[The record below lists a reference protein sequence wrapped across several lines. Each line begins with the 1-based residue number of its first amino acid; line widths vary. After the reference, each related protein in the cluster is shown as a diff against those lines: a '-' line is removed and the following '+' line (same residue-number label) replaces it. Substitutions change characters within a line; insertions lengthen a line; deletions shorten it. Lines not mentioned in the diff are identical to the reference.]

1 MVYVGLDMGLF
12 KINKKIDSQEEL
24 KNTVIKINNFN
35 YVERNLQEFKKLNQA
50 INKSKDTISLIEQ
63 IKDNKLIKKHN
74 IKQDINTV
82 EGIKSY
88 IDKILIN
95 RSVYA
100 DYLYILGSEEG
111 QLEIEKVTYW
121 RKYYDLDNY
130 FERLFEKKDISKE
143 FRGTPLLLSK
153 DDLEDAIKVFKKS
166 DCEHKKEIVKLLT
179 EALKTIDFKK
189 ETIYYECW

>member
-1 MVYVGLDMGLF
+1 MGLDMGLF
-12 KINKKIDSQEEL
+12 KINKKIESQEEL
-24 KNTVIKINNFN
+24 KDTVIKINNFN

-63 IKDNKLIKKHN
+63 VKDNKLIKKYN

-100 DYLYILGSEEG
+100 DYLHVLGFEEEL
-111 QLEIEKVTYW
+111 LEIEKITYW

-153 DDLEDAIKVFKKS
+153 EDLKDAIKTFKKS
-166 DCEHKKEIVKLLT
+166 DCEHKEEIVKSLT
-179 EALKTIDFKK
+179 DAVKGIDFKK
-189 ETIYYECW
+189 ETLYYECW

>member
-1 MVYVGLDMGLF
+1 MGLDMGLF
-12 KINKKIDSQEEL
+12 KINKKINNQEEL

-63 IKDNKLIKKHN
+63 IKDNKLIKKYN

-82 EGIKSY
+82 KGIKSY
-88 IDKILIN
+88 IDTILIN
-95 RSVYA
+95 KSMYA
-100 DYLYILGSEEG
+100 DYLYILGFEEEL
-111 QLEIEKVTYW
+111 LEIEKVTYW

-130 FERLFEKKDISKE
+130 FERLFEEKDISKE

-153 DDLEDAIKVFKKS
+153 EDLKDAIKTFKKS
-166 DCEHKKEIVKLLT
+166 DCEHKEEIVKSLT
-179 EALKTIDFKK
+179 DAVKGIDFKK
-189 ETIYYECW
+189 ETLYYECW

>member
-1 MVYVGLDMGLF
+1 MGLDMGLF

-24 KNTVIKINNFN
+24 KDTVIKINNFN

-63 IKDNKLIKKHN
+63 VKDNKLIKKYK
-74 IKQDINTV
+74 IEQDINTV

-88 IDKILIN
+88 IDKTLLN
-95 RSVYA
+95 RSIYA
-100 DYLYILGSEEG
+100 DYLDILGFEEEP
-111 QLEIEKVTYW
+111 LEIEKVTYW

-153 DDLEDAIKVFKKS
+153 EDLKDAIKTFKKS
-166 DCEHKKEIVKLLT
+166 NCEHKEEIIKSLT
-179 EALKTIDFKK
+179 KALKDTDFKK
-189 ETIYYECW
+189 ETLYYECW

>member
-1 MVYVGLDMGLF
+1 MGLDMGLF
-12 KINKKIDSQEEL
+12 KINKKINNQEEL

-63 IKDNKLIKKHN
+63 IKDNKLIKKYN

-82 EGIKSY
+82 KGIKSY

-95 RSVYA
+95 KSMYA
-100 DYLYILGSEEG
+100 DYLYILGFEEEL
-111 QLEIEKVTYW
+111 LEIEKVTYW

-130 FERLFEKKDISKE
+130 FERLFEEKDISKE

-153 DDLEDAIKVFKKS
+153 EDLKDAIKTFKKS
-166 DCEHKKEIVKLLT
+166 DCEHKEEIVKSLT
-179 EALKTIDFKK
+179 DAVKIIDFKK
-189 ETIYYECW
+189 ETVYYECW

>member
-1 MVYVGLDMGLF
+1 MGLDMGLF
-12 KINKKIDSQEEL
+12 KINKKIESQEEL
-24 KNTVIKINNFN
+24 KDTVIKINNFN

-63 IKDNKLIKKHN
+63 IKDNKLIKKYN

-100 DYLYILGSEEG
+100 DYLHVLGFEEEL
-111 QLEIEKVTYW
+111 LEIEKITYW

-153 DDLEDAIKVFKKS
+153 EDLKDAIKTFKKS
-166 DCEHKKEIVKLLT
+166 DCEHKEEIVKSLT
-179 EALKTIDFKK
+179 DAVKGIDFKK
-189 ETIYYECW
+189 ETLYYECW

>member
-1 MVYVGLDMGLF
+1 MGLDMGLF

-24 KNTVIKINNFN
+24 KDTVIKINNFN

-50 INKSKDTISLIEQ
+50 INKSKDTIFLIEQ

-88 IDKILIN
+88 IDKVLIN

-100 DYLYILGSEEG
+100 DYLHVLGFEEEL
-111 QLEIEKVTYW
+111 LEIEKVTYW

-153 DDLEDAIKVFKKS
+153 EDLKDAIKTFKKS
-166 DCEHKKEIVKLLT
+166 DCEHKEEIVKSLT
-179 EALKTIDFKK
+179 DAVKGIDFKK
-189 ETIYYECW
+189 ETLYYECW

>member
-1 MVYVGLDMGLF
+1 MGLDMGLF
-12 KINKKIDSQEEL
+12 KINKKINNQEEL

-63 IKDNKLIKKHN
+63 IKDNKLIKKYN

-82 EGIKSY
+82 KGIKSY
-88 IDKILIN
+88 IDTILIN
-95 RSVYA
+95 KSMYA
-100 DYLYILGSEEG
+100 DYLYILGFEEEL
-111 QLEIEKVTYW
+111 LEIEKVTYW

-130 FERLFEKKDISKE
+130 FERLFEEKDISKE

-153 DDLEDAIKVFKKS
+153 EDLKDAIKTFKKS
-166 DCEHKKEIVKLLT
+166 DCEHKEEIVKSLT
-179 EALKTIDFKK
+179 DAVKDTDFKK
-189 ETIYYECW
+189 ETLYYECW